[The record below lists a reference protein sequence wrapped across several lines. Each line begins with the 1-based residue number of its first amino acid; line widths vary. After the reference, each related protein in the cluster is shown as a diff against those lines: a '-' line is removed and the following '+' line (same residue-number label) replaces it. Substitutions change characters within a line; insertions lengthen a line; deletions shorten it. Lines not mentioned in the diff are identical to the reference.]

1 MEKRKLP
8 DCMNIGFLATSLSP
22 VPDYLLQVQIESVK
36 SIWLRSDYEADF
48 FLWLDQEERIIKI
61 QVHILGSILEWN
73 LLEGVRTGIFY
84 LESGSEEKIVFD
96 DDISQVTL
104 EQGLEFVKE
113 VRVLNPVLK
122 DETICYL
129 SHRGEFGLEQEELV
143 KRYMR

>member
-1 MEKRKLP
+1 MERRKIP
-8 DCMNIGFLATSLSP
+8 DSMNIGFLATSLSP

-36 SIWLRSDYEADF
+36 SIWLRSDYEAGF

-84 LESGSEEKIVFD
+84 LESGCEERIIFD
-96 DDISQVTL
+96 DEISQVTL

-113 VRVLNPVLK
+113 MSVLNPVLK
-122 DETICYL
+122 EEALSYL
-129 SHRGEFGLEQEELV
+129 SHRGECGLEQEELV
-143 KRYMR
+143 RRYMR